1 MRTAV
6 LSSLAVAAALAAAP
20 VVVHAQEIVP
30 AAPSNTVA
38 VAAGDEASVAVAQV
52 NDSADAAS
60 AANKVALYK
69 QLMELDGTSRNI
81 RSVLDNAKTTTKLV
95 VIQRSGESQL
105 TAEQNARYDQIADKI
120 MKDTEAQLI
129 DAIAQNQASSFSA
142 DEIQQLIAANSS
154 ISAAKYNAA
163 KFVDQSGN
171 AAQVESYMVEAVVK
185 IVKSFKES
193 VAS

>member
-1 MRTAV
+1 MRTAA

-20 VVVHAQEIVP
+20 AIVHAQDIVA
-30 AAPSNTVA
+30 AAPSNTAA
-38 VAAGDEASVAVAQV
+38 VAAGDVASVAVAQV

-69 QLMELDGTSRNI
+69 QLMELDGTARNI

-105 TAEQNARYDQIADKI
+105 TTEQSTRYDQIADKI

-129 DAIAQNQASSFSA
+129 DSIAQNQASSFSA
-142 DEIQQLIAANSS
+142 DEIQQLITANSS

-171 AAQVESYMVEAVVK
+171 AGQVESYMVEAVVK

>member
-1 MRTAV
+1 MRTAA

-20 VVVHAQEIVP
+20 AIVHAQDIVA
-30 AAPSNTVA
+30 AAPSNTAA
-38 VAAGDEASVAVAQV
+38 VAAGDVASVAVAQV

-69 QLMELDGTSRNI
+69 QLMELDGTARNI

-105 TAEQNARYDQIADKI
+105 TTEQSTRYDQIADKI

-129 DAIAQNQASSFSA
+129 DSIAQNQASSFSA
-142 DEIQQLIAANSS
+142 DEIQQLITANSS

>member
-1 MRTAV
+1 MRTAA
-6 LSSLAVAAALAAAP
+6 LSSLAFAAALAAAP
-20 VVVHAQEIVP
+20 AIVHAQDIVA
-30 AAPSNTVA
+30 AAPSNTAA
-38 VAAGDEASVAVAQV
+38 VAAGDVASVAVAQV

-69 QLMELDGTSRNI
+69 QLMELDGTARNI

-105 TAEQNARYDQIADKI
+105 TTEQSTRYDQIADKI

-129 DAIAQNQASSFSA
+129 DSIAQNQASSFSA
-142 DEIQQLIAANSS
+142 DEIQQLITANSS